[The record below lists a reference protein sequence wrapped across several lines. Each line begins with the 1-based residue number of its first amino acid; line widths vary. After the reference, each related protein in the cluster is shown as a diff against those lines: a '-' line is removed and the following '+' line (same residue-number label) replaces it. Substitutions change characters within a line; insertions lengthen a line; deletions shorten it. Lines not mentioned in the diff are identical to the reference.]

1 MRHLIGCVFSAVVVL
16 TVVGSGAVAAVL
28 AQATHQHPQ
37 PGTHPAGGAHRHP
50 AAAKMTNPVKA
61 DAPSIEAGKNLYDK
75 NCAGCH
81 GDTGKG
87 DGSMGSDLNPKP
99 SDLTDT
105 DWKHGS
111 TDGELFLVIRDGAK
125 GTGMKPFGKKMTAH
139 QIWDVINYVHTLGTG
154 PAKSH

>member
-1 MRHLIGCVFSAVVVL
+1 MRPFIRRILPAAVVL
-16 TVVGSGAVAAVL
+16 MFAASGAVAVL
-28 AQATHQHPQ
+28 LGQTTHQHPQ

-50 AAAKMTNPVKA
+50 AAAKMTNPVQA
-61 DAPSIEAGKNLYDK
+61 DATSIAAGKNLYDK

-87 DGSMGSDLNPKP
+87 DGSMGAELDPKP
-99 SDLTDT
+99 PDLTDA

-125 GTGMKPFGKKMTAH
+125 GTGMKPFREKLTAH
-139 QIWDVINYVHTLGTG
+139 QIWDVVNYVRTLG

>member
-1 MRHLIGCVFSAVVVL
+1 MRYDALL
-16 TVVGSGAVAAVL
+16 AVL
-28 AQATHQHPQ
+28 FTAALGAAAFAAQDHQHPQ
-37 PGTHPAGGAHRHP
+37 PGTHPAGGAHRH
-50 AAAKMTNPVKA
+50 ADAAKMTNPVKA
-61 DAPSIEAGKNLYDK
+61 DQTSIAAGQKLYEK

-87 DGSMGSDLNPKP
+87 DGSMADELTPKP
-99 SDLTDT
+99 SNLTDA

-125 GTGMKPFGKKMTAH
+125 NTGMKAFSKKMTAH
-139 QIWDVINYVHTLGTG
+139 QIWDVVNYVRSIG

>member
-1 MRHLIGCVFSAVVVL
+1 MRHVIHCSVFVSVVL
-16 TVVGSGAVAAVL
+16 TIAGGAAIAGV

-50 AAAKMTNPVKA
+50 EAAKMNNPVKP
-61 DAPSIEAGKNLYDK
+61 DATSIAAGKNLYDK

-87 DGSMGSDLNPKP
+87 DGAMGSDLDPKP

-125 GTGMKPFGKKMTAH
+125 GTGMKPIGKKMTPH
-139 QIWDVINYVHTLGTG
+139 QIWDVINYVRSIG
-154 PAKSH
+154 PARSH

>member
-1 MRHLIGCVFSAVVVL
+1 MRYAAILPVL
-16 TVVGSGAVAAVL
+16 FTVALAVAARA
-28 AQATHQHPQ
+28 AQDGHQHPQ

-61 DAPSIEAGKNLYDK
+61 DATSIAAGQKLYEK
-75 NCAGCH
+75 ECAGCH

-87 DGSMGSDLNPKP
+87 DGSMADEVKPKP
-99 SDLTDT
+99 ADLTDAE
-105 DWKHGS
+105 WKHGS

-125 GTGMKPFGKKMTAH
+125 NTGMKAFSKQMTTH
-139 QIWDVINYVHTLGTG
+139 QIWDVVNFVRTLGPK